1 MRQTSFGR
9 TKSFFSVAHASAS
22 LSTWPVALLEAPP
35 PHMQGITFKSAP
47 SPCASHPS
55 YSVQQIAC
63 VRHAHFSCTLALP
76 TFPLPTFPRQP
87 TVDDPVCIALCKHCL
102 LTFTLWIICHLSR
115 VVCLFLLFE
124 CNGTACAVK
133 ASFLVVRVTSSVMLK
148 VLNIARTAGLVM
160 FQVLFAGE
168 AVTHQQFVGYAVTL
182 LGFAGYVQETLPT
195 ENLLGG
201 TDGSRWP
208 TSLIFG

>member
-1 MRQTSFGR
+1 
-9 TKSFFSVAHASAS
+9 
-22 LSTWPVALLEAPP
+22 
-35 PHMQGITFKSAP
+35 
-47 SPCASHPS
+47 
-55 YSVQQIAC
+55 
-63 VRHAHFSCTLALP
+63 
-76 TFPLPTFPRQP
+76 
-87 TVDDPVCIALCKHCL
+87 
-102 LTFTLWIICHLSR
+102 
-115 VVCLFLLFE
+115 
-124 CNGTACAVK
+124 
-133 ASFLVVRVTSSVMLK
+133 MLK